1 MELFPDD
8 NIDIDQLDDDQYRDE
23 INQLNAPN
31 WWDHYFNWSKREKPP
46 CDITMLQL
54 RHALNKL

>member
-8 NIDIDQLDDDQYRDE
+8 QSDGDTHELTDE

-46 CDITMLQL
+46 CGITMLQL
-54 RHALNKL
+54 RHALKKL